1 MLATAGSGS
10 STPGAGLRRGRPAV
24 LDAAQTA
31 IIPLRPLTVGEILDA
46 GFLVMRRNARQMLGL
61 PLAIAGGAALWMLLG
76 VGVWFLLGNTT
87 VRGVQIVG
95 VVLVGLIGLLLL
107 VLSLVWVTALLSR
120 ITMQTALGEGFAPAG
135 SISWRSA
142 LPILGPM
149 IGLAGLQYVAI
160 SVLQTVAGVIYYAIV
175 LVSLAAG
182 EDWQIGGGIVAL
194 LVSFA
199 AYALGYGY
207 LSLTV
212 PALANES
219 RRSPGWIGKPAKPTN
234 PLSAFER
241 SFRLVGLKGAG
252 RIMGLFAG
260 ALAVSLAI
268 VVLVALGL
276 SGLLFLFATSLG
288 HQVGELVGNPWVI
301 GGVLA
306 VSSVVALSAVVAFMS
321 GVQTLLYLDLR
332 MRREGLDLALR
343 FDCVPVPQ
351 PVAPPVMGPFMPQL
365 RGPGSIPAQSPGR
378 PDQPSPQFSRRPG

>member
-1 MLATAGSGS
+1 MAGSL
-10 STPGAGLRRGRPAV
+10 TRRGRPAV

-87 VRGVQIVG
+87 IRGVQIGG
-95 VVLVGLIGLLLL
+95 VVLVGLVGLLLL

-120 ITMQTALGEGFAPAG
+120 ITLQTALGDGFAPAG

-149 IGLAGLQYVAI
+149 LGLAGLQYVAT
-160 SVLQTVAGVIYYAIV
+160 SVLQTVVGFLYYAV
-175 LVSLAAG
+175 LLLGLA
-182 EDWQIGGGIVAL
+182 IGPNVQVFGSVIAAL
-194 LVSFA
+194 ISFA

-212 PALANES
+212 PALANETG
-219 RRSPGWIGKPAKPTN
+219 RSPDWIGKPARPTN
-234 PLSAFER
+234 PLTAFER
-241 SFRLVGLKGAG
+241 SFRLIGLKGAG
-252 RIMGLFAG
+252 RVLGLFAG

-268 VVLVALGL
+268 AALVALGL
-276 SGLLFLFATSLG
+276 SGLLYLFETSLG
-288 HQVGELVGNPWVI
+288 TEVGQLLDNPWVI

-351 PVAPPVMGPFMPQL
+351 PVAPPVTMPFLPPGPMPGQM
-365 RGPGSIPAQSPGR
+365 PGR
-378 PDQPSPQFSRRPG
+378 PW